1 MKAIHFHLFSIESV
15 FTYRNIKKTLT
26 FEESFISKCTKERR
40 KKCVRNIELVDER
53 RELELFS
60 LDASEERAMQ
70 ASSDILQ
77 LYALSFTT
85 RRRAR

>member
-1 MKAIHFHLFSIESV
+1 MCQKYQV
-15 FTYRNIKKTLT
+15 G
-26 FEESFISKCTKERR
+26 RR
-40 KKCVRNIELVDER
+40 KA

-70 ASSDILQ
+70 ASSDTLQ

>member
-1 MKAIHFHLFSIESV
+1 M
-15 FTYRNIKKTLT
+15 YKK
-26 FEESFISKCTKERR
+26 KETR
-40 KKCVRNIELVDER
+40 KKCVRNIEPVDER

-70 ASSDILQ
+70 ANSDILQ

>member
-1 MKAIHFHLFSIESV
+1 MLRDIKKYV
-15 FTYRNIKKTLT
+15 KNIK
-26 FEESFISKCTKERR
+26 S
-40 KKCVRNIELVDER
+40 VDER

-70 ASSDILQ
+70 ASSDTLQ

>member
-1 MKAIHFHLFSIESV
+1 MRRIFH
-15 FTYRNIKKTLT
+15 IKCIRK
-26 FEESFISKCTKERR
+26 RR
-40 KKCVRNIELVDER
+40 KKCVRNIEVVDER

-60 LDASEERAMQ
+60 LDASEEQAMQ

>member
-1 MKAIHFHLFSIESV
+1 MSWNKKKRWYEKNLNSIKY
-15 FTYRNIKKTLT
+15 TKKKLQ
-26 FEESFISKCTKERR
+26 E
-40 KKCVRNIELVDER
+40 KCVRNIELVDER
-53 RELELFS
+53 QKLELFS

-85 RRRAR
+85 RRRARWMSEQSGGG

>member
-1 MKAIHFHLFSIESV
+1 M
-15 FTYRNIKKTLT
+15 R
-26 FEESFISKCTKERR
+26 KCTKKKRE
-40 KKCVRNIELVDER
+40 KCVRNIEPVDER

>member
-1 MKAIHFHLFSIESV
+1 MFLLGGEKNKCIKNIE
-15 FTYRNIKKTLT
+15 LD
-26 FEESFISKCTKERR
+26 ERR
-40 KKCVRNIELVDER
+40 K
-53 RELELFS
+53 LELFS

-70 ASSDILQ
+70 ASSDTLQ

>member
-1 MKAIHFHLFSIESV
+1 MYEK
-15 FTYRNIKKTLT
+15 
-26 FEESFISKCTKERR
+26 RR
-40 KKCVRNIELVDER
+40 KKCVRNIEVIDER

-85 RRRAR
+85 RRMAR